1 MQVENMAEHYI
12 LVSYLS
18 SVRVRSALLDVK
30 STVALCVAAQFHS
43 RRQRFGPVGWMF
55 RWA

>member
-12 LVSYLS
+12 LVFNLS
-18 SVRVRSALLDVK
+18 SVRVCSAFLNTKTML
-30 STVALCVAAQFHS
+30 AHCVAAQFHS
-43 RRQRFGPVGWMF
+43 RRQGFGPVGWMF